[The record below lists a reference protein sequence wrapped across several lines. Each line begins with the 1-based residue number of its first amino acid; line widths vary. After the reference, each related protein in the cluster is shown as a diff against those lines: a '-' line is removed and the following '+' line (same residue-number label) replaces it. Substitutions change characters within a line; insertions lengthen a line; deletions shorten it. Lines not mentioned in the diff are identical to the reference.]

1 MDILKLFIVFCVI
14 ILVMWLKKPISIAV
28 LAATVVTILIYRLP
42 IATACSAMIKGATS
56 WTTIEALLVFYSIT
70 FLQRMLE
77 KRQQPPHQ
85 RFHRAIPA
93 GMPSGCQYSSDLRP
107 YCPRQRGGLS
117 VHP

>member
-56 WTTIEALLVFYSIT
+56 WTTIEALLVFST
-70 FLQRMLE
+70 
-77 KRQQPPHQ
+77 
-85 RFHRAIPA
+85 PA
-93 GMPSGCQYSSDLRP
+93 ASTLPSRHSCWDAFRLPVQF
-107 YCPRQRGGLS
+107 
-117 VHP
+117 

>member
-42 IATACSAMIKGATS
+42 IAAACSAMVKGATS

-77 KRQQPPHQ
+77 KRQNLRNCQVALNGLFNNRRINASIAP
-85 RFHRAIPA
+85 FCW
-93 GMPSGCQYSSDLRP
+93 MPSGSQH
-107 YCPRQRGGLS
+107 QF
-117 VHP
+117 

>member
-77 KRQQPPHQ
+77 KRQNLHNCQV
-85 RFHRAIPA
+85 ALN
-93 GMPSGCQYSSDLRP
+93 GCLLYTSPS
-107 YCPRQRGGLS
+107 PRD
-117 VHP
+117 

>member
-56 WTTIEALLVFYSIT
+56 WSFTRLPSFNGCWKSGKICTTV
-70 FLQRMLE
+70 RW
-77 KRQQPPHQ
+77 R
-85 RFHRAIPA
+85 
-93 GMPSGCQYSSDLRP
+93 
-107 YCPRQRGGLS
+107 
-117 VHP
+117 

>member
-77 KRQQPPHQ
+77 KRQNLHNCQV
-85 RFHRAIPA
+85 ALGCSTTA
-93 GMPSGCQYSSDLRP
+93 ASTLPSRHSCWDAFRLPVQF
-107 YCPRQRGGLS
+107 
-117 VHP
+117 

>member
-56 WTTIEALLVFYSIT
+56 WTTIEALLVFYSIMV
-70 FLQRMLE
+70 RCRGHWRSC
-77 KRQQPPHQ
+77 KVRQSTWD
-85 RFHRAIPA
+85 RAKLT
-93 GMPSGCQYSSDLRP
+93 QY
-107 YCPRQRGGLS
+107 G
-117 VHP
+117 

>member
-56 WTTIEALLVFYSIT
+56 
-70 FLQRMLE
+70 
-77 KRQQPPHQ
+77 
-85 RFHRAIPA
+85 
-93 GMPSGCQYSSDLRP
+93 
-107 YCPRQRGGLS
+107 
-117 VHP
+117 